1 MINGPSS
8 SLVCADEKDFLL
20 GIKLYP
26 ADKHDKRKLLNNQ
39 STQHT
44 DSYSISGLNKS
55 GLPNAFIFDYLA
67 IFFYHVY
74 LQDIVLYPEENP
86 FHQHRPKKKKAH

>member
-55 GLPNAFIFDYLA
+55 GVPNAFILRT
-67 IFFYHVY
+67 ISN
-74 LQDIVLYPEENP
+74 LE
-86 FHQHRPKKKKAH
+86 KKRKNRMTW

>member
-44 DSYSISGLNKS
+44 DSYSILGLNKS
-55 GLPNAFIFDYLA
+55 GLPNAFILRT
-67 IFFYHVY
+67 ISN
-74 LQDIVLYPEENP
+74 LE
-86 FHQHRPKKKKAH
+86 KKRKNRMKCLF